1 MPVVTMS
8 GTMGSGAREVGQLA
22 AEILGIDYV
31 DQRIMV
37 DAARRLGVSAEALAE
52 RDERCT
58 GFRERLA
65 NMLRTFLERS
75 AMAGVGDPLIGSGGL
90 QVLLA
95 RSYDE
100 MGAEVAS
107 SAQEVDD
114 AVYMKTVS
122 AIIGELG
129 ERGNIVI
136 LGRGGQM
143 ILKELPTA
151 LHVLTHAPPG
161 LRTRRIVER
170 DRLTPEEAS
179 KRIHELDSGRAAF
192 HRKFFKVDVNDPR
205 LYDLVID
212 TSRLPHAVA
221 AEIVALAARAKESQ
235 ASR

>member
-8 GTMGSGAREVGQLA
+8 GTMGSGAREVGPLA
-22 AEILGIDYV
+22 AEILGVDYV

-75 AMAGVGDPLIGSGGL
+75 AVAGVGDPLIGGGGL
-90 QVLLA
+90 EVLLA
-95 RSYDE
+95 RSYGE
-100 MGAEVAS
+100 VGAEIDS
-107 SAQEVDD
+107 SAQELDD
-114 AVYMKTVS
+114 ARYMETVS
-122 AIIGELG
+122 AIISELG
-129 ERGNIVI
+129 QKGNIVI

-151 LHVLTHAPPG
+151 LHVLTQAPLE
-161 LRTRRIVER
+161 LRIRRIVER
-170 DRLTPEEAS
+170 DQLTPEEAS
-179 KRIHELDSGRAAF
+179 KRVHDLDSGRAAF
-192 HRKFFKVDVNDPR
+192 HRKFFKVDVNDPC
-205 LYDLVID
+205 LYDLTIE
-212 TSRLPHAVA
+212 TSRLPYAVA
-221 AEIVALAARAKESQ
+221 GEIVALAARAKESQ